1 MILNFLNSPVFESK
15 KVSKFFETLGRLQE
29 LMYNLES
36 VERLALKTETKLSR
50 NERKMDGKMKN
61 KSLLELGWKQQT
73 ALALEAI
80 LERLKRL
87 KLKYK
92 LLFF

>member
-1 MILNFLNSPVFESK
+1 
-15 KVSKFFETLGRLQE
+15 
-29 LMYNLES
+29 MYNLES